1 MKHMLTPDI
10 RRLYRAILELKTEQ
24 ECADFF
30 NDICTIKELQD
41 IAQRLEVACMLDEG
55 KNYLEISALT
65 GASTATISRVKKCLY
80 YGSGG
85 YRRALDRADGEGEE
99 NG

>member
-1 MKHMLTPDI
+1 MNESLSPDI
-10 RRLYRAILELKTEQ
+10 KRLYRTILDLKTEQ
-24 ECADFF
+24 ECESFF

-41 IAQRLEVACMLDEG
+41 IAQRLEVAFMLHEG

-85 YRRALDRADGEGEE
+85 YRRAIDRADGQGEE
-99 NG
+99 S

>member
-1 MKHMLTPDI
+1 MKNMLTPDI